1 MKPKT
6 FDRKKLLT
14 AADEILTFLALQD
27 PMFEERIQIT
37 KDEYQLDSLQVAL
50 TYMARTLDLGE
61 HMYYCEREFMHP
73 GYSGHLGERTC
84 AICQA
89 SFSGG
94 RGTDTVCANPDCLAA
109 QAKALDAAFEERQN
123 AKISS

>member
-1 MKPKT
+1 MSTKPKT
-6 FDRKKLLT
+6 FDRKKLLA
-14 AADEILTFLALQD
+14 AADEVLSFIALQD

-73 GYSGHLGERTC
+73 GYSGHLGVRTC
-84 AICQA
+84 AVCGNE
-89 SFSGG
+89 FSGG
-94 RGTDTVCANPDCLAA
+94 RGTDTVCSNPDCLTK
-109 QAKALDAAFEERQN
+109 QAEALDRAFEERTRG
-123 AKISS
+123 